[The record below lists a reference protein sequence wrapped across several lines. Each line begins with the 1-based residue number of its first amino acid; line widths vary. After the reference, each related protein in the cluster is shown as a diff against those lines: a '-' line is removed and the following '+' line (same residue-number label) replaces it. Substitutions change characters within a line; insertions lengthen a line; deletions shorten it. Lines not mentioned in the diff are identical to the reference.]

1 MKGLIIILLVLVIYG
16 CILGMVNSYRIY
28 KLKSYFS
35 RTIMDFLRNYQ
46 RFQKVW
52 DTDYDAETIL
62 RICSLENNFIKFG
75 PLESMIFRNAKE
87 LRETMLL
94 IGEFIIQYSESLN
107 YYYGYQED
115 DEEYKCLLEVLR
127 EIRRICIQKGE
138 KSTFNLIER

>member
-1 MKGLIIILLVLVIYG
+1 MKGLIIVLLVLVIYG

-28 KLKSYFS
+28 KLKSYFT
-35 RTIMDFLRNYQ
+35 RTMRDFLRNYQ

-62 RICSLENNFIKFG
+62 RICSLDNNFIKFG
-75 PLESMIFRNAKE
+75 SLETMNFKNAKE
-87 LRETMLL
+87 LRECMLL
-94 IGEFIIQYSESLN
+94 IGEFIIQYSESLKD
-107 YYYGYQED
+107 YYDYQED
-115 DEEYKCLLEVLR
+115 DEEYKCSLEALK